1 MKTCSIEGCDN
12 IYSGKGLCAKH
23 YAAEYRKNNREK
35 HLASQRKTNEKY
47 KERNR
52 IQGRER
58 YYANQEANLA
68 NKKRYR
74 EENPEKIKNA
84 QQKWYAENREKAIAD
99 AKTYVEN
106 NKEKVKA
113 RRKSYHEANR
123 EELNAKKRADRE
135 RIREVERAWVQ
146 ANPEKVRDKNRKR
159 LAMQNNAEYD
169 GWTES
174 MVWERDNSTCQIC
187 FKIVPRDLERS
198 DRNNP
203 LYPHIDHIVALIA
216 GGSHLFINV
225 RLTHRVCN
233 LMRTPEQEAKGL

>member
-1 MKTCSIEGCDN
+1 MKICSIDGCE
-12 IYSGKGLCAKH
+12 IKAHGKGFCNKH
-23 YAAEYRKNNREK
+23 YAADYRKNNPEK
-35 HLASQRKTNEKY
+35 ARASQLRSEEKY
-47 KERNR
+47 KEEYL
-52 IQGRER
+52 IKSREY

-74 EENPEKIKNA
+74 EENTEKIKNA

-123 EELNAKKRADRE
+123 DRLNAKKRADRE
-135 RIREVERAWVQ
+135 RIREVERAWIQ

-159 LAMQNNAEYD
+159 LAMKNNADYD
-169 GWTES
+169 GWTEA

-203 LYPHIDHIVALIA
+203 LYPHIDHIVALIS
-216 GGSHLFINV
+216 GGSHLFANV